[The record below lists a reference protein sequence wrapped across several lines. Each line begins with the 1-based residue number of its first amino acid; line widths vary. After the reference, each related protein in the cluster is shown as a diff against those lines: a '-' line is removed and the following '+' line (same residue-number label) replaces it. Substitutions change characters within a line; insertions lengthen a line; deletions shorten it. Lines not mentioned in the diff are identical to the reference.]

1 MGLRLRFLSWWTPEG
16 FKKRGLDELANS
28 TIHGLENVL
37 ITETSKDTPY
47 KRRYKKIILKGKL
60 AEKRSSMTKIHNKLV
75 ETMINTM
82 GHDKAIKE
90 GREAMFKEGFSL
102 GQKFKGTLGVGNS
115 LDDLIRAAKILYNVL
130 SIEFTIEENDGKMVM
145 IVNHCS
151 LAEYYTSQTCQVL
164 SAADE
169 GVVQGL
175 NPSIKMHF
183 TKIITEGA
191 PCCLASLQLEE
202 DNK

>member
-1 MGLRLRFLSWWTPEG
+1 MGLRLRFLSWWTPEW
-16 FKKRGLDELANS
+16 FKKRGLEELANS
-28 TIHGLENVL
+28 TISGLENML
-37 ITETSKDTPY
+37 ITETSTPY
-47 KRRYKKIILKGKL
+47 TRIYKKIMLKGSL
-60 AEKRSSMTKIHNKLV
+60 AEKRNNMTEIHNELV
-75 ETMINTM
+75 ETLINTM
-82 GHDKAIKE
+82 GHDKAIKK
-90 GREAMFKEGFSL
+90 GREVMFKEGFSL

-115 LDDLIRAAKILYNVL
+115 LDDLIRAAKILYKVL
-130 SIEFTIEENDGKMVM
+130 GIEFSIEQTEKDEMVM

-151 LAEYYTSQTCQVL
+151 LSEYYTSETCQVL

-175 NPSIKMHF
+175 NHCIKMRF
-183 TKIITEGA
+183 TKSITEGA